1 LKRILR
7 FWQGG
12 KKRIKLKIPFW
23 QRGIMPQIQD
33 QSICSLSNEWQ
44 YLEKNPDS
52 WRKQLFIKGRNIK
65 ASTIWL
71 DMLLNGF
78 TPEELAE
85 DKGVPL
91 EAVKEAIQ
99 YCQENQQ
106 LLEEEALEEYLEL
119 EKKGIIID

>member
-1 LKRILR
+1 
-7 FWQGG
+7 
-12 KKRIKLKIPFW
+12 
-23 QRGIMPQIQD
+23 MPQIQD